1 MKDIYIINPNLD
13 IPIYQQLA
21 DSICTAIKNN
31 SLSAG
36 EQLPTVQR
44 MTNELGI
51 ARGTVKRAY
60 DELESRGFV
69 EKVQGRGTFV
79 CYRSANSGNRKE
91 NAMAAINTML
101 KSLEEMGFSAEEIGI
116 FLNLKLREYM
126 EKESHI
132 KVALVECNPE
142 NLSQMSEQMRHID
155 GVDLYSYTF
164 DSIKE
169 YPYKL
174 TDDFDYIVT
183 TQSHAEFLESV
194 VPNSK
199 RVIHIAL
206 RLPAQCLSHIIKL
219 RHGKKVGILG
229 YSQRFTQLLHSTCK
243 TYAENIELF
252 APLATTTTEDVKKY
266 LKGKDAI
273 LVPKGYEK
281 YFGEEVSKLIRSF
294 KGEVIDCHYEMDEG
308 SLLYIEAK
316 VKRLLEEKAV

>member
-1 MKDIYIINPNLD
+1 MRGIYSVNPNLD

-31 SLSAG
+31 KLSAG
-36 EQLPTVQR
+36 EQLPTVQQ
-44 MTNELGI
+44 MTDELGV

-60 DELESRGFV
+60 DELESRGYV

-79 CYRSANSGNRKE
+79 CYRSLNSGNRKE
-91 NAMAAINTML
+91 NAMAAIDTML
-101 KSLEEMGFSAEEIGI
+101 KSLEEMGFSPEEISI

-126 EKESHI
+126 EEESHV

-174 TDDFDYIVT
+174 SDDFDYIVT
-183 TQSHAEFLESV
+183 TQSHAEYLENI

-199 RVIHIAL
+199 RVMHIAL

-219 RHGKKVGILG
+219 RRGKKVGILG
-229 YSQRFTQLLHSTCK
+229 YSERFTELLYDTCK

-252 APLATTTTEDVKKY
+252 APLRATSAEEVKKY
-266 LKGKDAI
+266 FKGKDTI

-281 YFGEEVSKLIRSF
+281 YFGEEVSKLVHSF
-294 KGEVIDCHYEMDEG
+294 KGEVIDCYYEMDEG

-316 VKRLLEEKAV
+316 VKRLLEEKTI